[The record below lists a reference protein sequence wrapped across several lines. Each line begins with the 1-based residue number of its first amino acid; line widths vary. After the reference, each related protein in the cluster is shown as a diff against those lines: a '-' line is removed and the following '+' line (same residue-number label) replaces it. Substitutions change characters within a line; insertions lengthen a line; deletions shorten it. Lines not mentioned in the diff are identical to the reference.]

1 MFVRGMICAVAGIA
15 LVTGQSLDFPS
26 DDEDPDE
33 EKSGGLLNADLM
45 PDGGILKNV
54 LIPQYDDNLALTA
67 TLRAEEMK
75 IAVAKETEKLD
86 QPGETENPVKPG
98 TDQTTAAATATAK
111 APPKKTVQI
120 QHIDA
125 TKVQLVFFNP
135 DRTPRGNIDMATARY
150 DAKKQLLTS
159 EDPVSL
165 VSDDLTASGSGLV
178 YDIKKTRGFL
188 SGPVVATT
196 KIDQSTSMNT
206 HPVRQAIAAGTLMMA
221 AAAPLPAQEA
231 APSAPTLAER
241 IAEAR
246 LSAEELASITK
257 DSESGR
263 PLAKAAADQGNA
275 AMEEATRRSEDASS
289 ILAEFLSAAALTT
302 LLAEPAAPS
311 PATTSNDV
319 PRPNIPEGPP
329 KTRITADDGAFF
341 DSTNGLLIFLKNV
354 VVRDPRFSL
363 TGADEVKVF
372 FDSPEETAA
381 ARAKVM
387 AEMQAKADAKA
398 RAEGRDPEAER
409 REAEKNADDDKEPA
423 EDEESGFADAKFGE
437 PNKIIATGTVV
448 VEGITGKKGEPPV
461 KTSASARTVVY
472 DLKKEE
478 FILRGGS
485 PWFMRNGQVSSV
497 PGNDAYIV
505 ITMEDGVFKSF
516 VTGNGGIEAQM
527 ELKEKKKDDVK
538 KNR

>member
-1 MFVRGMICAVAGIA
+1 MICALASIA
-15 LVTGQSLDFPS
+15 LVTGQSLDFPD
-26 DDEDPDE
+26 DDENPDE

-75 IAVAKETEKLD
+75 IAVAKDTEKLD
-86 QPGETENPVKPG
+86 KAGTTGNPGNAGKGPQVE
-98 TDQTTAAATATAK
+98 K
-111 APPKKTVQI
+111 AEPKKAVQI
-120 QHIDA
+120 KHIDA
-125 TKVQLVFFNP
+125 INVRLVFFNP

-159 EDPVSL
+159 KDPVSL
-165 VSDDLTASGSGLV
+165 VSDDLTASGSSLV
-178 YDIKKTRGFL
+178 YDLEKTRGFL

-206 HPVRQAIAAGTLMMA
+206 QPLRQAIAAGTLMMA

-231 APSAPTLAER
+231 APSTPTVAER

-246 LSAEELASITK
+246 LSPDELASITK

-263 PLAKAAADQGNA
+263 PLVKAAADLGNA
-275 AMEEATRRSEDASS
+275 AMEEANRRSEGASS
-289 ILAEFLSAAALTT
+289 MLAEFLSAATLTT
-302 LLAEPAAPS
+302 LLAEPVAPS
-311 PATTSNDV
+311 PATDV
-319 PRPNIPEGPP
+319 PRPNLPEGPA

-341 DSTNGLLIFLKNV
+341 DSENGLLIFLKNV

-372 FDSPEETAA
+372 FDSVEETEA

-387 AEMQAKADAKA
+387 AEMQARADAKA

-409 REAEKNADDDKEPA
+409 LEAEKQAANKEP
-423 EDEESGFADAKFGE
+423 EEKEKPGLGDAKFGE

-448 VEGITGKKGEPPV
+448 VEAISEKEGEGPV
-461 KTSASARTVVY
+461 KASARTVVY

-485 PWFMRNGQVSSV
+485 PWIVRDGQISSV

-505 ITMEDGVFKSF
+505 IKQDGSF
-516 VTGNGGIEAQM
+516 VTGNGGIDAQM
-527 ELKEKKKDDVK
+527 ELKEKKKEDVK